1 MFMFDI
7 ETLGVESTSVILSV
21 GMVHFDVNGVYK
33 YDDLIERGLFV
44 KFSVKDQVENYNRT
58 VDKST
63 IEWWGKQNDF
73 ARKTNFQ
80 PSKNDL
86 TVIDGLGIINAYI
99 EKHRKDKNETFW
111 SRGSLD
117 QVCIDSL
124 CKSAGQELITFYNN
138 WRDIRTAIDLLAVDA
153 KNGYC
158 SVKHPTFVR
167 DDVCKHH
174 PVHDCAL
181 DIFML
186 LYHDKG
192 E

>member
-21 GMVHFDVNGVYK
+21 GMIHFETGKDYEYQELV
-33 YDDLIERGLFV
+33 DRGLFV
-44 KFSVKDQVENYNRT
+44 KFNAKEQIEVFNRT
-58 VDKST
+58 IDKGT
-63 IEWWGKQNDF
+63 VEWWGSQNDY

-80 PSKNDL
+80 PSKKDL
-86 TVIDGLGIINAYI
+86 TVNDGLGIINEYI
-99 EKHRKDKNETFW
+99 EKHRTKKDETFW

-124 CKSAGQELITFYNN
+124 CKAAKQELITYYNN
-138 WRDIRTAIDLLAVDA
+138 WRDVRTAIDILAIDA

-158 SVKHPTFVR
+158 SVQHPNFTR

-181 DIFML
+181 DIMML
-186 LYHDKG
+186 LYYKG
-192 E
+192 A